1 MDLCFVL
8 TRAIRFLS
16 AFGTAVVFALVPT
29 THVAGAQPLSS
40 SGQTGG
46 AVATFTSPCIT
57 IVCGGGTGGTFVP
70 PPWNATGSMS
80 TQRKEHTATLLN
92 TGKVLV
98 AGGMLDTSGAATAS
112 AELYDPATGTW
123 SPTGSLSGARADHTA
138 TLLSNGKVLVVGGG
152 NSKVPYL
159 ATAEIYDP
167 QTGHWLNTGA

>member
-1 MDLCFVL
+1 MASKRAYCWGSRSDYALGRAITMDLCFVL

-80 TQRKEHTATLLN
+80 TQ
-92 TGKVLV
+92 
-98 AGGMLDTSGAATAS
+98 
-112 AELYDPATGTW
+112 
-123 SPTGSLSGARADHTA
+123 
-138 TLLSNGKVLVVGGG
+138 
-152 NSKVPYL
+152 
-159 ATAEIYDP
+159 
-167 QTGHWLNTGA
+167 